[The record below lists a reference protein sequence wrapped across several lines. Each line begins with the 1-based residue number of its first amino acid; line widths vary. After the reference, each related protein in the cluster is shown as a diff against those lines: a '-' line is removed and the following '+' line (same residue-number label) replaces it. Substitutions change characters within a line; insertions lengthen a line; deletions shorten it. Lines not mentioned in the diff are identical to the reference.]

1 MRNCQRNYRT
11 IWFANPT
18 GETESVKDEYG
29 NDTLEVKTIYDTP
42 KKMKCNIGS
51 SGGQDVVEIFGST
64 TEYQRIISF
73 SGSDICPLKE
83 GCRVWFGVDATSA
96 HNYRVVKVA
105 DSKNCSIVA
114 LREVSQR

>member
-1 MRNCQRNYRT
+1 MRSCQRNYRT

-29 NDTLEVKTIYDTP
+29 NDTLEVKTLYETP
-42 KKMKCNIGS
+42 KEMRCNIGS
-51 SGGQDVVEIFGST
+51 SGGQDMVEIFGSA
-64 TEYQRIISF
+64 TEYHRTISF

-83 GCRVWFGVDATSA
+83 GCRVWFGVDSNMA

-105 DSKNCSIVA
+105 DSKNGTLVA

>member
-11 IWFANPT
+11 IWYANPT
-18 GETESVKDEYG
+18 GKTEAIKDEYG

-42 KKMKCNIGS
+42 TQLKCNIGA
-51 SGGQDVVEIFGST
+51 SGGQDAVEIFGSA
-64 TEYQRIISF
+64 TEYHRTISF
-73 SGSDICPLKE
+73 AGSDACPLRE
-83 GCRVWFGVDATSA
+83 GCRVWFGVDTTQA

-105 DSKNCSIVA
+105 DTKNGVNVA